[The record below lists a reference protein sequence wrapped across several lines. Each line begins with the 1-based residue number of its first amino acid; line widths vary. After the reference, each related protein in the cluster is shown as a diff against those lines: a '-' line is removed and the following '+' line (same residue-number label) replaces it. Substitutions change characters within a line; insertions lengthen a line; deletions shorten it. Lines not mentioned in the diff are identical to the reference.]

1 MVLYQ
6 LTYENDYLA
15 GWINTMM
22 SLALSTSSKSELDV
36 ITQID
41 LIYTTSQTFHQQTKN
56 SGRKTQNRLE
66 AASYQ
71 NL

>member
-41 LIYTTSQTFHQQTKN
+41 LIYTTSQTFHQ
-56 SGRKTQNRLE
+56 
-66 AASYQ
+66 
-71 NL
+71 